1 MASSRSAG
9 GAVRRV
15 RSMTELQHVAPVL
28 GWRLLWRLPLLLAYL
43 LLLPFALLSFLP
55 VIRNVPV
62 AGMKLHMWAHRLWM
76 RGLIRVCGVRLN
88 VSGRLPNPPCL
99 VVANH
104 ISWFDIPVL
113 HALWP
118 MGLVAKMEIRGWPL
132 IGRLAEIAGTIFIQ
146 RGSQESRQ
154 RVNRRMAARLRRGD
168 IIGVFPEGGIS
179 PERGVQRFHA
189 RLFGSAIR
197 AAVPIVPVA
206 IRYWRD
212 GDLHDVVVLA
222 PGLNLYS
229 SALRMLSY
237 PAMEVQV
244 MIGPALVEHAIG
256 RDALARQSQQIV
268 SAFYAS

>member
-1 MASSRSAG
+1 M
-9 GAVRRV
+9 
-15 RSMTELQHVAPVL
+15 L

-43 LLLPFALLSFLP
+43 LLLPIGLLSFLP
-55 VIRNVPV
+55 VIRNLPV
-62 AGMKLHMWAHRLWM
+62 ANMKLHMWVHRLWM
-76 RGLIRVCGVRLN
+76 RGLVRVCGVRLN
-88 VSGRLPNPPCL
+88 VRGSLPGPPCL

-118 MGLVAKMEIRGWPL
+118 MGLVAKIEIRGWPL
-132 IGRLAEIAGTIFIQ
+132 IGRLAEIAGSIFIQ

-154 RVNRRMAARLRRGD
+154 RVNRRMAARLRRGE

-197 AAVPIVPVA
+197 AGVPIVPVA

-212 GDLHDVVVLA
+212 GDLHDVVVMS
-222 PGLNLYS
+222 PGLNLFS
-229 SALRMLSY
+229 SALRLLSQ
-237 PAMEVQV
+237 PSMEAQV
-244 MIGPALVEHAIG
+244 MIGPPLTELAIG
-256 RDALARQSQQIV
+256 RDALARQSQEIV